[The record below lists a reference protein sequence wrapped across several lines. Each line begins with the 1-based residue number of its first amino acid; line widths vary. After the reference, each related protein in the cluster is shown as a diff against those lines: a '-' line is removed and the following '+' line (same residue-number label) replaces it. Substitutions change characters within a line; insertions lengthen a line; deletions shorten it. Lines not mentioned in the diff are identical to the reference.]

1 MISLAAAQ
9 AERDRD
15 FRQERLDIAKELEDI
30 GVPSDRLAAV
40 TQRVMEIEWAVFKA
54 ACMLEYHG
62 LERDPRAIVE
72 LAKMMVR
79 NGSP

>member
-1 MISLAAAQ
+1 L
-9 AERDRD
+9 
-15 FRQERLDIAKELEDI
+15 DI